1 MAKIYTVF
9 MEKSAAKSIKK
20 IHHKDKTKILLAIEK
35 LAIRPKE
42 SGKELKGKHKSK
54 YSMRVGN
61 YRILYQVKEDKL
73 IVLVVGLGHRK
84 EIYK

>member
-1 MAKIYTVF
+1 MTKIYTVL
-9 MEKSAAKSIKK
+9 MEKNAAKSIKK
-20 IHHKDKTKILLAIEK
+20 IHNKDKNKILLAIEK
-35 LAIRPKE
+35 LAIKPKE

-73 IVLVVGLGHRK
+73 IVLVVGLGHRR
-84 EIYK
+84 EVYR